1 MKFGACMTSSELP
14 SAFPI
19 RFPSCLHALQT
30 YACGLTIEEDGDYV
44 VCGHEVGGRRWRR
57 LL

>member
-1 MKFGACMTSSELP
+1 MTSSELP

-30 YACGLTIEEDGDYV
+30 YACGLIIQEDGDYV